1 MRKLLLLYLLT
12 SPFIT
17 WAQNHSENDT
27 ITQLDEVILLET
39 LKTRNAVGLEPSS
52 VISAKVFQNYSPVDM
67 VASIYQIPG
76 VHIFSGALNTNRIT
90 IRGMGSRTAFGT
102 DKLKLYY
109 NDIPVT
115 DGSGFSTIEAFDLE
129 NLSQIEVVKGPK
141 ATAFGTHLGGAI
153 ILSPKEALGKSTNL
167 SNNLT
172 VGSFA
177 LVKNNLSF
185 NHYDG
190 KWRLGLQYG
199 HLTTDGYR
207 ENSQFDRDGIL
218 LNTSYQIDAKN
229 SISLLVNHI
238 DYTAHIAS
246 SIGETAFAENP
257 KQAAANWG
265 GVSGFETND
274 YSLAGLSY
282 THNFSPS
289 LKNTTSVFYS
299 YLDHF
304 EQRPSPLGFLDEYTK
319 GYGLR
324 TRFEGSFG
332 LMGKTTEYTLG
343 GELYKDEYNWH
354 LFETLDEPVDGSLQ
368 GEKYADNK
376 EFRSQMNLFASFL
389 FPFTDDFKAQVGL
402 NINKTE
408 YDFRD
413 RFNTGTENK
422 SAQRAFETIFL
433 PSLNLQYKP
442 TETLALFANISRGF
456 SNPTVEQTLT
466 PEGVINPNIAQET
479 GTNYEIGTDLY
490 LHDRRFHLNL
500 AAYQM
505 DVRNLLVAERIAE
518 DQYIGRNAGKT
529 RHRGLEITMDY
540 LWEISPKVQFSPFL
554 TYTLNDHTF
563 VDFVDGEEDYSGNP
577 LTGVPK
583 QERTAGIQLR
593 LFNDFYWNTTH
604 RHVSEIP
611 LRDDNSLDSE
621 PYTVFTTR
629 FGYHKKLSS
638 KVSIGTDLGIDNLFD
653 EVYASSVLINA
664 GSFGGEPRY
673 YYPGNPRNF
682 YASIRLG
689 YRL

>member
-1 MRKLLLLYLLT
+1 MP
-12 SPFIT
+12 PFFV
-17 WAQNHSENDT
+17 WAQNAPEKDS
-27 ITQLDEVILLET
+27 ITQLDEVILLEA
-39 LKTRNAVGLEPSS
+39 LKTKNATGLEPSS

-67 VASIYQIPG
+67 AASINQIPG

-90 IRGMGSRTAFGT
+90 VRGIGSRTAYGT

-109 NDIPVT
+109 EDIPLT

-141 ATAFGTHLGGAI
+141 ASAFGTQLGGAI
-153 ILSPKEALGKSTNL
+153 ILSPKKALGRSTNF

-177 LVKNNLSF
+177 LLKNNLSF

-190 KWRLGLQYG
+190 KLRLGLQYG
-199 HLTTDGYR
+199 HLKTDGYR

-218 LNTSYQIDAKN
+218 LNTSYKINAKN
-229 SISLLVNHI
+229 SISLLVDHI

-265 GVSGFETND
+265 GVSGYETND
-274 YSLAGLSY
+274 YTLAGLGY
-282 THNFSPS
+282 THDFSPS
-289 LKNTTSVFYS
+289 LKNTTRVFYS
-299 YLDHF
+299 FLDHF
-304 EQRPSPLGFLDEYTK
+304 ELRPSPLGLLDEYIK
-319 GYGLR
+319 GFGLR
-324 TRFEGSFG
+324 TRFDGYFQ
-332 LMGKTTEYTLG
+332 LMGKTTEYMLG
-343 GELYKDEYNWH
+343 GELYKDEYNWR
-354 LFETLDEPVDGSLQ
+354 LFETLGEPVAGSLQ

-376 EFRSQMNLFASFL
+376 EFRGQMNLFASLL

-402 NINKTE
+402 NINKSQ

-413 RFNTGTENK
+413 RFNTGTENQ
-422 SAQRAFETIFL
+422 SASRQFETIVL
-433 PSLNLQYKP
+433 PSLDLQYALS
-442 TETLALFANISRGF
+442 ETVDLFANISRGF

-466 PEGVINPNIAQET
+466 PEGVINPDIEQET
-479 GTNYEIGTDLY
+479 GTNYELGTDLY
-490 LHDRRFHLNL
+490 LHERRFHLNL

-505 DVRNLLVAERIAE
+505 EVRNLLVAERVAE

-540 LWEISPKVQFSPFL
+540 RWVIGPKVQFSPFL
-554 TYTLNDHTF
+554 SYTLNDHFF
-563 VDFVDGEEDYSGNP
+563 VDFVDEGENYSGNP
-577 LTGVPK
+577 MTGVPR
-583 QERTAGIQLR
+583 QLRTAGIQLR
-593 LFNDFYWNTTH
+593 LFDDFYWNTTH

-611 LRDDNSLDSE
+611 LRDDNSLSSDA
-621 PYTVFTTR
+621 YTVFTTR
-629 FGYHKKLSS
+629 LGYHKKLSERF
-638 KVSIGTDLGIDNLFD
+638 SIGADFGIDNLFD
-653 EVYASSVLINA
+653 EVYTSSVLINA

-673 YYPGNPRNF
+673 YYPGNPRN
-682 YASIRLG
+682 YYGSIRLG